1 MKTLLAI
8 CIIILIVII
17 VACQS
22 DSQNDQLIKIASV
35 AAVGLGGW
43 AVYAFGD
50 KKKLGESTES
60 SESSELE
67 LPDVLGLD
75 EPKSARG
82 EVYTGSAEKKAKAKK
97 APAKKEAKSA
107 KPAKA
112 SKSDKSSELVACGVI
127 PVSKD
132 HKKVLLVQ
140 TNSGMWS
147 FPRSHLESKEKPE
160 AVAVRAA
167 NDAVNLGIK
176 EKDLSE
182 VIIQKYSFDV
192 TKESYEKHIEKMK
205 KRGMKPQITAPGM
218 QHREQHYYIVELDEV
233 APKLKEGLKDAKW
246 MTWAEATKLMANPE
260 HVSKQADVL
269 ANAQKWATK

>member
-22 DSQNDQLIKIASV
+22 DSQNNQLIKIASV

-43 AVYAFGD
+43 AVYEFGD
-50 KKKLGESTES
+50 KKKSGESDESS
-60 SESSELE
+60 SESLFE
-67 LPDVLGLD
+67 GF
-75 EPKSARG
+75 G
-82 EVYTGSAEKKAKAKK
+82 ESYIGSAEKKAKAKK
-97 APAKKEAKSA
+97 APAKKEKA
-107 KPAKA
+107 KPAKV
-112 SKSDKSSELVACGVI
+112 SKSDKGHELVACGVI
-127 PVSKD
+127 PVTKD

-140 TNSGMWS
+140 TNRGMWS
-147 FPRSHLESKEKPE
+147 FPRAHIEGKEKPE

-167 NDAVNLGIK
+167 NDAVGLGIK

-182 VIIQKYSFDV
+182 VIVQKYSFDV
-192 TKESYEKHIEKMK
+192 TKESYEKHIDKMQ
-205 KRGMKPQITAPGM
+205 KRGMEPQLTAPGM

-246 MTWAEATKLMANPE
+246 VTWTEASKLMADPE
-260 HVSKQADVL
+260 RVSKQADVL

>member
-50 KKKLGESTES
+50 KKKSGESDES
-60 SESSELE
+60 SDSSELE
-67 LPDVLGLD
+67 FKGF
-75 EPKSARG
+75 G
-82 EVYTGSAEKKAKAKK
+82 ESYTGSAEKKAKTKK
-97 APAKKEAKSA
+97 APAKKEAKA

-112 SKSDKSSELVACGVI
+112 SKSDKGHELVACGVI

-182 VIIQKYSFDV
+182 VIVQKYSFDV